1 MYFTP
6 WDEKRRDL
14 RIKENLPIRYE
25 SIPRAKFGNA
35 LSQDISEGGVR
46 LTLDEFIP
54 KLSKMLLMI
63 NLMPNKLVELNAEV
77 RWAERVSHSYHYQ
90 VGLEFQDIS
99 PDARRSISEYVA
111 SNR

>member
-1 MYFTP
+1 MYFAP
-6 WDEKRRDL
+6 WDEKRRDF

-25 SIPRAKFGNA
+25 STPRGKYGNA
-35 LSQDISEGGVR
+35 LTEDISEGGVR

-63 NLMPNKLVELNAEV
+63 NLTPNRLVELNAEV
-77 RWAERVSHSYHYQ
+77 RWAERVSHSYRYE
-90 VGLEFQDIS
+90 VGLEFQDVN
-99 PDARRSISEYVA
+99 PDTRRSISEYVS